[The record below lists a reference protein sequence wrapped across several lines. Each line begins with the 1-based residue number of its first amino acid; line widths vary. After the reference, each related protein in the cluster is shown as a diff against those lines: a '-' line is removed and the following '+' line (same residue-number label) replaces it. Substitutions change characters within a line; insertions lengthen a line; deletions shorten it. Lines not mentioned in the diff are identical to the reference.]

1 MGLQD
6 LMAFNCSLEV
16 NKIKQKQTNKKS
28 PDKKWLKI
36 SFIQTK

>member
-16 NKIKQKQTNKKS
+16 NKIKQKQTKKKAQIKS
-28 PDKKWLKI
+28 G
-36 SFIQTK
+36 

>member
-16 NKIKQKQTNKKS
+16 NKIKQKQTNKKKS

-36 SFIQTK
+36 SFI